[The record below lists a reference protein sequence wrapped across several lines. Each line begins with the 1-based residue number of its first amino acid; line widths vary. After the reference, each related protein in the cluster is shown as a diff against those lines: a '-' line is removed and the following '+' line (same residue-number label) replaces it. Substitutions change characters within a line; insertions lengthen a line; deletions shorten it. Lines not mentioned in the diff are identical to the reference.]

1 MPSHDFP
8 GLYHFHSFWFMV
20 YHVLSMSQHSSM
32 FSSTSI
38 YCICLLSHPESAPR
52 PDTHH
57 IIRNAS
63 GLASS
68 LGFSREAAAWLKF
81 KSQDEFWSGNVWKL
95 KCKQCNA
102 QIDAERKRL
111 FWTALQRAT
120 FGFVHVCVG
129 LAGLHHSMPLSLQGT
144 QLATNAPCDRKISK
158 EKQSHQGHHWSFCKI
173 RTCNILQRR
182 QGCKHH
188 RREKAQEVFE
198 KSLQKAATK
207 AAHAT
212 LHEVL
217 QGFGKSRET
226 LETQRQMKPMPQKN
240 ATTRE
245 TWARKGMHG
254 MYLSTHEQ

>member
-129 LAGLHHSMPLSLQGT
+129 LRACTTACHCPYREPNWQQMHPAIERYRKKSKAIRAIIDLS
-144 QLATNAPCDRKISK
+144 AK
-158 EKQSHQGHHWSFCKI
+158 
-173 RTCNILQRR
+173 
-182 QGCKHH
+182 
-188 RREKAQEVFE
+188 
-198 KSLQKAATK
+198 
-207 AAHAT
+207 
-212 LHEVL
+212 
-217 QGFGKSRET
+217 
-226 LETQRQMKPMPQKN
+226 
-240 ATTRE
+240 
-245 TWARKGMHG
+245 
-254 MYLSTHEQ
+254 